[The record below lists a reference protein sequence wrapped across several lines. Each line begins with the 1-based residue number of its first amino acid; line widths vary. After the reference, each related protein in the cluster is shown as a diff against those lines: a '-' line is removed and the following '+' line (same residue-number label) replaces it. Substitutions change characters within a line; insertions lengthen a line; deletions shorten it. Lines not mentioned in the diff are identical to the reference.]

1 MTESIYR
8 GQLDATKMECQ
19 CTKPP
24 KYTIYQNQHLQ
35 TELEVQ
41 WTYGATIGFETIFS
55 AADEKKLVE
64 HVTYMA
70 NIGYGYNKI
79 SIQYLAKEFAES
91 LGRNVKSQSSLSNCW
106 FYGFLKH

>member
-1 MTESIYR
+1 
-8 GQLDATKMECQ
+8 ME
-19 CTKPP
+19 
-24 KYTIYQNQHLQ
+24 
-35 TELEVQ
+35 
-41 WTYGATIGFETIFS
+41 ATIGFETIFS

-91 LGRNVKSQSSLSNCW
+91 LGRNVKS
-106 FYGFLKH
+106 